1 MSKIS
6 LESVDTSNGGR
17 KTSSAAA
24 AVISQIKKQSM
35 EEKLKAALGLWN
47 SNLLQF
53 RSGNDDVTQLVVV
66 VVGY

>member
-6 LESVDTSNGGR
+6 LQSVDTTNGGR
-17 KTSSAAA
+17 KTSSAA